1 MTLDTNIR
9 LLSDLPIFSDLE
21 PEALKLVAFAA
32 ERRVLRAGDVLFRQ
46 GDWSDGGYVVIT
58 GAVALD
64 TSRSSGVAGK
74 IVGAGALLGELALL
88 VATKH
93 PTTAIARQN
102 STVLKIS
109 RALFLRALEESPAS
123 AERLKRALSRNLS
136 LLWGELDKAR
146 QAFLD

>member
-1 MTLDTNIR
+1 MTLDANIQ
-9 LLSDLPIFSDLE
+9 LLSDLPIFSGLE

-32 ERRVLRAGDVLFRQ
+32 EKRVLRAGDVLFRQ
-46 GDWSDGGYVVIT
+46 GDWSDSGYVIVS

-64 TSRSSGVAGK
+64 TSQSPGVAGK

-123 AERLKRALSRNLS
+123 AERLKRALSHNLS
-136 LLWGELDKAR
+136 FLRAELDKTR
-146 QAFLD
+146 RAFLD